1 MPPKAEVSTDQ
12 KKREG
17 RSVLFRKLVLP
28 LCLTV
33 LAISGCA
40 SAPPPEPEPATAE
53 ARTEISKSQC
63 SWLGSEVQVLQMNLE
78 AGEVLRTS
86 VSLEGI
92 ANTATRMKD
101 DASPEAVRELEALRT
116 ASIDLKNWLD
126 NGEGDLEASFSAFE
140 VAYNNVVK
148 ICNRQ

>member
-1 MPPKAEVSTDQ
+1 MLL
-12 KKREG
+12 G
-17 RSVLFRKLVLP
+17 KLVLP
-28 LCLTV
+28 ISFAL
-33 LAISGCA
+33 LAISGCV
-40 SAPPPEPEPATAE
+40 SAPPPEPEPTRVE
-53 ARTEISKSQC
+53 AKAEISKSQC

-78 AGEVLRTS
+78 ARELLRTS

-101 DASPEAVRELEALRT
+101 DASSEAVRELEALRT

-126 NGEGDLEASFSAFE
+126 NGVGDLETSFSAFE
-140 VAYNNVVK
+140 AAYNNVVK

>member
-1 MPPKAEVSTDQ
+1 M
-12 KKREG
+12 R
-17 RSVLFRKLVLP
+17 FRKFVLP
-28 LCLTV
+28 ACLAV
-33 LAISGCA
+33 LAIGGCV
-40 SAPPPEPEPATAE
+40 SAPPPEPEPVRAE
-53 ARTEISKSQC
+53 AKAEISKSQC

-78 AGEVLRTS
+78 AREVLRTS

-92 ANTATRMKD
+92 ANTAIRMKD
-101 DASPEAVRELEALRT
+101 GASPEAIRELEALRT

-126 NGEGDLEASFSAFE
+126 NGEGDLESSFSAFE